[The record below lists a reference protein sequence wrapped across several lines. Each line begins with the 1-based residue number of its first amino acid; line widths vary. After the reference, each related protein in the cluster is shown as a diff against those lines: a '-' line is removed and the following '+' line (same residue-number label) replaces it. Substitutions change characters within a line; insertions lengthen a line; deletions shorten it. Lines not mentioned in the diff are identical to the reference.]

1 MKNACISSARSA
13 HLLRRPYENVSAE
26 SIRPIAK
33 RLEWPDAVTVLP
45 KAELL
50 QTHKNPLSIL
60 SDPFLLFTPKS
71 AILEVRRLS
80 ASFLSVSPRDAA
92 QTVKLPGNQP
102 LSVFGRPVSHNKRTV
117 PYPCYNSA
125 FGRIVTASVPVF
137 FFLIYRIYKRP
148 AFAASVRRGLHG
160 REALFS

>member
-1 MKNACISSARSA
+1 M
-13 HLLRRPYENVSAE
+13 PYEKRMYQFSQVCAFTAQTVRKR
-26 SIRPIAK
+26 IGRKHPK

-148 AFAASVRRGLHG
+148 AFAATVRRGLHG